1 MTTVAPRTRA
11 AAVAVPTR
19 GRPAD
24 TLAGLGAMVR
34 FVVHRNRVRLAVW
47 LVVLVGLFAY
57 VGAYYKSLFT
67 TQQALDDF
75 AKVSDTPGIRALTGL
90 AAAPNTLGGAVWTKV
105 WMTSALALA
114 FGVVF
119 LVTRNGRADEEV
131 GRTELLRS
139 RELGLHAYSAASWLV
154 CAVLSVLVGALITVV
169 SAASGLDPYGTGITG
184 SLIVGAS
191 VTGVGLVGLGVG
203 AVAGQVASTS
213 RGANALGSAVL
224 GVLYVLRMV
233 GDLGDGRLTW
243 ASPVGWGQ
251 EMQPWG
257 ADRWW
262 PFGLLVVLAVVLA
275 VVLLALATVLE
286 AHRDHGA
293 GLMPQRPGPAGAPV
307 RYATPLGLGLR
318 LQRGPVVGW
327 SVTVVLSGL
336 LFGSVV
342 HAMDNLLND
351 AGGPLPAILRGRGID
366 ALMAVLAGMIALVV
380 AVFAVQ
386 SATTLRADEASGL
399 VETQLAGA
407 LSRTRWA
414 LQRLLIPA
422 VGAAVLLAAGGA
434 LLGASYGATVH
445 DGSWT
450 GRMAAA
456 SLVYWPAVM
465 VLVGVAVTL
474 FGWLPRLAVA
484 LTWGLLAALWFVML
498 IGDALHLPAWVLD
511 VLPFSATPYL
521 PLDPMRWTPVVV
533 MTAVAALLV
542 WAGVDRFARRD
553 VVPG

>member
-262 PFGLLVVLAVVLA
+262 PFGLLVVLA